1 MPPPQSPLPLP
12 AHGSPV
18 TILFLSLCVRSD
30 TGSQTKTEI
39 LFSILR
45 PYPNNHI
52 HSLQSTKH
60 CLVLSRLF
68 SHLLFF
74 FIFSFYLEPASQTG
88 KSSSNILPG
97 TSFKPGNYLTILS
110 TLSFHYIHIFYYRL
124 ALYVHQ
130 KLCIL
135 FYFVCL
141 SYSSIILIKL
151 AIKIKKRWS
160 FIVIIACII
169 LIY

>member
-1 MPPPQSPLPLP
+1 M
-12 AHGSPV
+12 
-18 TILFLSLCVRSD
+18 CVRSD
-30 TGSQTKTEI
+30 TGSQTKTE
-39 LFSILR
+39 LFSLFCA
-45 PYPNNHI
+45 PTPKTTFI
-52 HSLQSTKH
+52 HYSQLNT
-60 CLVLSRLF
+60 VLSCPVCSLIYY
-68 SHLLFF
+68 S
-74 FIFSFYLEPASQTG
+74 SQTG

-151 AIKIKKRWS
+151 AIKIKKYGLGNTRKVGYRKS
-160 FIVIIACII
+160 RFAVLVLFHVGACN
-169 LIY
+169 